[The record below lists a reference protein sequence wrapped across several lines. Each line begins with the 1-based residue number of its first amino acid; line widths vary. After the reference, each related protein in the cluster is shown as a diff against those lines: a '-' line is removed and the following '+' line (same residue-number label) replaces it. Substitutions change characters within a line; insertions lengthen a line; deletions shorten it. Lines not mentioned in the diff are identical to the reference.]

1 MKGICSWSGRECT
14 RALFLKGEF
23 FMDVIRNALP
33 YLMDGLKVTL
43 YIFIIALI
51 LGFIIGL
58 IVALLRLAPIKPLN
72 WVAKTYINAIRG
84 TPFIVQ
90 LFFIYFGLNTIPWI
104 SMDKTMAGIVTVA
117 INAGAY
123 FAEIIRAGIQSID
136 SGQAEAGRSLGLTSS
151 QTMRYI
157 VLPQAFRRM
166 LPTFTNQ
173 SIISLKDTSLLSIIG
188 IADLTQRG
196 QIQQAATYESFKI
209 WLTVGVIYFIIIYA
223 LTLLANFMERR
234 FELR

>member
-1 MKGICSWSGRECT
+1 
-14 RALFLKGEF
+14 
-23 FMDVIRNALP
+23 MDVIRNAFP

-43 YIFIIALI
+43 YIFVIALI

-72 WVAKTYINAIRG
+72 WIAKSYINAIRG
-84 TPFIVQ
+84 TPVIVQ

-104 SMDKTMAGIVTVA
+104 SMDKTTAGIVTIA

-123 FAEIIRAGIQSID
+123 FAEIIRAGIQSVD
-136 SGQAEAGRSLGLTSS
+136 SGQTEAARSLGLTST

-209 WLTVGVIYFIIIYA
+209 WLMVGVIYFIIIYA
-223 LTLLANFMERR
+223 LTLLANFLERR

>member
-1 MKGICSWSGRECT
+1 
-14 RALFLKGEF
+14 
-23 FMDVIRNALP
+23 MDVMMNALP
-33 YLMDGLKVTL
+33 YLIDGLKVTL
-43 YIFIIALI
+43 YIFIIAVI

-58 IVALLRLAPIKPLN
+58 FIALMRLSRLKPLN
-72 WVAKTYINAIRG
+72 WIGVIYVDAIRG

-104 SMDKTMAGIVTVA
+104 SFDNMTAGIVTVA

-136 SGQAEAGRSLGLTSS
+136 KGQTEAARSLGMSS
-151 QTMRYI
+151 IQNMTHI
-157 VLPQAFRRM
+157 ILPQAFRRM
-166 LPTFTNQ
+166 LPTITNQ

-196 QIQQAATYESFKI
+196 QVQQAATYEAFKI
-209 WLTVGVIYFIIIYA
+209 WLLVGVMYFIIIYL
-223 LTLLANFMERR
+223 LTLLANFVERR
-234 FELR
+234 FKLR